1 MTEVVTVTQEVPH
14 TLVEEVLVEVPQV
27 QTAEIIRQVQMP
39 VVQTVQRQVP
49 RITTQVVEKVQQVA
63 FPLINEVAQEV
74 PQVQTI
80 EVLKQTA
87 VATSQRI
94 VQQGVQY
101 ERAVQR
107 ETVLNR
113 VEASQMTGTMYE
125 AGIVGVRENVA
136 IQPTVVERVSPMT
149 ITNMQVAAPATGYV
163 QAATGYEVDQINAYG
178 QVVERDLVVGGGVV
192 ETFAAPTFVET
203 FAAPTVVETIGATG
217 LVETVV
223 APTTYMGAT
232 GLVETV
238 VAPTTYIQ

>member
-1 MTEVVTVTQEVPH
+1 
-14 TLVEEVLVEVPQV
+14 
-27 QTAEIIRQVQMP
+27 
-39 VVQTVQRQVP
+39 
-49 RITTQVVEKVQQVA
+49 VVEKVQQVA

-74 PQVQTI
+74 PQVQMV

-101 ERAVQR
+101 ERAVER

-125 AGIVGVRENVA
+125 AGIVGVRDNVA

-149 ITNMQVAAPATGYV
+149 ITNMQVGAPAVGYA
-163 QAATGYEVDQINAYG
+163 QAATGYEVDQVNALG

-203 FAAPTVVETIGATG
+203 FAAPTTFVETFAPST
-217 LVETVV
+217 LVETFA
-223 APTTYMGAT
+223 APTFVETYGAT